1 MTIQNNDEILREVHK
16 KHNAF
21 CKYSEYEIL
30 CEVYKAWKE
39 VTVLNPTWE
48 EFMRIVNT
56 CILEVRA
63 KLIAGQK
70 SSHCS
75 TGSIYVIGHMVD
87 YDDKKPF
94 RYEVMVTACH
104 NIEGE

>member
-1 MTIQNNDEILREVHK
+1 MTTNTNDEILREV
-16 KHNAF
+16 
-21 CKYSEYEIL
+21 YR
-30 CEVYKAWKE
+30 AWCQI
-39 VTVLNPTWE
+39 TVLNPTFD
-48 EFMRIVNT
+48 EFLRIVNT

-70 SSHCS
+70 SATCS

-87 YDDKKPF
+87 YDEKKPF
-94 RYEVMVTACH
+94 RYEVMVTMCH

>member
-1 MTIQNNDEILREVHK
+1 MAIQTNDEILHDLYR
-16 KHNAF
+16 
-21 CKYSEYEIL
+21 
-30 CEVYKAWKE
+30 AWKE
-39 VTVLNPTWE
+39 VTVLNPTFD
-48 EFMRIVNT
+48 EFLRIVNT

-63 KLIAGQK
+63 KLIAGNK
-70 SSHCS
+70 TSHCS

-87 YDDKKPF
+87 YDEKKPF